1 MDLRKTFK
9 QCFVAMLGVLWLCQT
24 ALAAEPIAVK
34 IATLAP
40 EGTAWANLAYQIKHD
55 IESTTSGRV
64 RVTLY
69 LGGVMGNDRDVV
81 RKLRLGQL
89 QGGGFS
95 AEGTFLVCP
104 ETGVMQ
110 LPFLLDSYEK
120 VDRAREIIRKDL
132 EAAAKKNGFVLLCFI
147 EQGYDA
153 LYSKD
158 FPIKTLED
166 IKKVKTYA
174 WSGPIEEEMLR
185 ALGIQ
190 PFAIGAAESVAA
202 LRAGIVNTAPAP
214 AQWVLGT
221 QEYTF
226 LKYINLPTWHYMPAA
241 IVITKKAFDSLT
253 EEDRLSV
260 LRIGRRYEPLFIKEA
275 REAERKCYEAFEQY
289 GMQMV
294 KLSPEEEA
302 PFRQRTRYVWDKFAT
317 KYYSKELLEKAK
329 SAVGAK

>member
-1 MDLRKTFK
+1 
-9 QCFVAMLGVLWLCQT
+9 MLGVFWLFQT
-24 ALAAEPIAVK
+24 ASAAEPIRIK

-40 EGTAWANLAYQIKHD
+40 EGTAWAKLASDIKRD
-55 IESTTSGRV
+55 IENVTSGRV
-64 RVTLY
+64 QVTLY
-69 LGGVMGNDRDVV
+69 LGGIMGNDKDMI

-95 AEGTFLVCP
+95 GEGTFLVCP

-120 VDRAREIIRKDL
+120 VDRARILLRSDL
-132 EAAAKKNGFVLLCFI
+132 EAASKKNGFVLLCFI
-147 EQGYDA
+147 EQGFDA

-174 WSGPIEEEMLR
+174 WSGPIEEEMLK

-190 PFAIGAAESVAA
+190 PFAIGAAESVAS

-226 LKYINLPTWHYMPAA
+226 LKYINLPTWHYMPAT
-241 IVITKKAFDSLT
+241 IVVTKKAFDRLT
-253 EEDRLSV
+253 QEDQLSV
-260 LRIGRRYEPLFIKEA
+260 LEIGRRYEPMFVKEA
-275 REAERKCYEAFEQY
+275 REAERKCYEAFEEY
-289 GMQMV
+289 GMRMV
-294 KLSPEEEA
+294 KLSQEEKA
-302 PFRQRTRYVWDKFAT
+302 PFRQRTRPLWDKLAE
-317 KYYSKELLEKAK
+317 KYYPGALLKKLEDAL
-329 SAVGAK
+329 GHP